1 MDWLKEIVVDL
12 FALIVIAFTVF
23 YDQII
28 LTYVVYTYTVLM
40 VLARLFSLLSE
51 NFEAITQ
58 KKVSQ
63 APIWVYHLIYAVTI
77 AVLLVGEW
85 YITAAGWGFIW
96 LSAVI
101 AHKKKM

>member
-1 MDWLKEIVVDL
+1 MDWLKEIVVDV
-12 FALIVIAFTVF
+12 FALVIIAFTVF
-23 YDQII
+23 YNQII

-77 AVLLVGEW
+77 IVLLYSKW

-96 LSAVI
+96 ISAVI
-101 AHKKKM
+101 AHKKRM

>member
-1 MDWLKEIVVDL
+1 MDWLKEIFVDV
-12 FALIVIAFTVF
+12 FALVVIAFTVF

-28 LTYVVYTYTVLM
+28 LTYVVYAYTVLM
-40 VLARLFSLLSE
+40 VLARLFSLISE

-77 AVLLVGEW
+77 IVLLSGKW

-96 LSAVI
+96 ISAVI
-101 AHKKKM
+101 AHKKRM

>member
-1 MDWLKEIVVDL
+1 MDWLKEIIVDL
-12 FALIVIAFTVF
+12 FALIVIAYTVF

-63 APIWVYHLIYAVTI
+63 APIWVYHFIYAITI
-77 AVLLVGEW
+77 AVLLIGKW